1 MQILE
6 YYNKVTE
13 AKDILIQYRDKN
25 TENLN
30 AHKYIYYFSVRNEA
44 LKEEELLLLTVC
56 YLKILERYS
65 EICLN
70 RTLSKPNLP
79 KPDRLYSPIY
89 LMSI

>member
-30 AHKYIYYFSVRNEA
+30 AHKYLYYFSVRNGVP
-44 LKEEELLLLTVC
+44 KEEELLLLTVC
-56 YLKILERYS
+56 Y
-65 EICLN
+65 
-70 RTLSKPNLP
+70 
-79 KPDRLYSPIY
+79 
-89 LMSI
+89 